1 MKRYLLVVKKY
12 NNPYKTGKAEIMKAI
27 VVDKSNLQKSID
39 NMHEY
44 INDNKY
50 MQLEIK
56 PVENDNVVIK
66 GGKCQ

>member
-12 NNPYKTGKAEIMKAI
+12 DNAFKVGKSEIMKAI
-27 VVDKSNLQKSID
+27 VVDDFHLQKSID
-39 NMHEY
+39 DMHDY

-56 PVENDNVVIK
+56 LVENDNVSIK